1 MGVIAVADHPIVPLV
16 PPRQTLSRTGQDR
29 AEPGRFPLPAL
40 VGHEAVGA
48 SLVCGVGS
56 VDARGR
62 VSDRAVVR
70 RLGWQIGTRLQLRI
84 VSGSVIIHARDDGL
98 FTLTGQGYVRL
109 PAPARHRCAL
119 HGGDKVLLAAEPQ
132 QNTLVIH
139 TMPTVAAA
147 FRELHERLWTG
158 DAG

>member
-1 MGVIAVADHPIVPLV
+1 MGVVAVADHPIVPLV
-16 PPRQTLSRTGQDR
+16 PPRENPSLAGHDR
-29 AEPGRFPLPAL
+29 AESGRFPLPAL
-40 VGHEAVGA
+40 VGHEAAGTN
-48 SLVCGVGS
+48 LVCAVGS

-70 RLGWQIGTRLQLRI
+70 RLGWQVGTRLQLRI

-119 HGGDKVLLAAEPQ
+119 HGGDKVLLAADRSS
-132 QNTLVIH
+132 T
-139 TMPTVAAA
+139 
-147 FRELHERLWTG
+147 RS
-158 DAG
+158 